1 MYAVP
6 TVLRVSPIHL
16 PAQSYQ
22 EGVGSVGDQILGE
35 LCVCVR
41 VCVCVCVRVFAV
53 WYVSHCIQSVNTDW
67 IHLNTLYGE
76 FCLTEPL
83 CNVIRE

>member
-22 EGVGSVGDQILGE
+22 EGVGTVGDQILGE

-41 VCVCVCVRVFAV
+41 VCCMVC
-53 WYVSHCIQSVNTDW
+53 IK
-67 IHLNTLYGE
+67 LY
-76 FCLTEPL
+76 P
-83 CNVIRE
+83 IS